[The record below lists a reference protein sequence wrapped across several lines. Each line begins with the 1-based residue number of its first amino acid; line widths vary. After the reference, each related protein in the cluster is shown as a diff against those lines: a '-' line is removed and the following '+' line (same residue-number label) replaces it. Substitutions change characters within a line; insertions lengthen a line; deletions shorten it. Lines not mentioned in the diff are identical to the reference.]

1 MTTVSLLFCCC
12 FYVTVLD
19 QVVSVTF
26 ELGQYDAAEGQPSV
40 EVCAVTDLTPAP
52 GQTVSVLVSTED
64 GTASGKLSVYM
75 LGPITPSS

>member
-1 MTTVSLLFCCC
+1 M
-12 FYVTVLD
+12 
-19 QVVSVTF
+19 
-26 ELGQYDAAEGQPSV
+26 

-64 GTASGKLSVYM
+64 GTASGKLDRLPLSVYM